1 MTFQRRFIMKR
12 LSMLLAIILLAGCAS
27 TVGTSGASGTSEGMR
42 GWGTTDQMYI
52 NRHDNPADT
61 YFGG

>member
-1 MTFQRRFIMKR
+1 MKR

-27 TVGTSGASGTSEGMR
+27 TGDTSGLSGTQGFSGS
-42 GWGTTDQMYI
+42 GSTNQMDI